1 MNKITINKISLLSLM
16 FMMIFCSVNLSAQNQ
31 RSNSKKINNQN
42 LEKDVRQEVPVKGKD
57 GVNVNYDA
65 RKDHAL
71 AGFLVSKE
79 VTTEGVIVSK
89 VFKGSSGYDAG
100 IQEGDIITRINA
112 IYVKDSGQFW
122 EEMKKYEEGDAV
134 LMTWRREDMV
144 FQEKIVLKKTITRE
158 FKEGQ
163 TQVMDRDR
171 QHKTEEERQ
180 RMEERG
186 HRPPEMSK
194 EEMEKLKKMSPEQ
207 RKAYLEKRGKRM
219 GNPKG
224 NAKGEADRNL
234 TEEEV
239 AKLKEMS
246 AAERRAY
253 MEEKRR
259 ANWDEGN
266 DRYPQKR
273 PEGRKKG
280 LSDAE
285 VELLKHMS
293 PEERKAYMEKRR
305 ADRGNAANKPSKV
318 KGKPQGKMDK
328 MPGKAMENAKD
339 MLAKNP
345 FGWKAVEEA
354 GNVVI
359 KRVVDGGMASK
370 LGIQAG
376 DVITKI
382 NKVNVS
388 SLADLE
394 KVGTPA
400 KKLKLKYLR
409 DGKKMKAKAN
419 IL

>member
-1 MNKITINKISLLSLM
+1 MNKITINKISLLSFM
-16 FMMIFCSVNLSAQNQ
+16 FFMIFCSANVAAQSQ
-31 RSNSKKINNQN
+31 RANSKKIKNQK
-42 LEKDVRQEVPVKGKD
+42 LEKEVKQDVPTKGKD
-57 GVNVNYDA
+57 GVKVNYDA

-89 VFKGSSGYDAG
+89 VFKGSPGYDAG
-100 IQEGDIITRINA
+100 IQEGDIITRLNA
-112 IYVKDSGQFW
+112 LYVKDSGEFW
-122 EEMKKYEEGDAV
+122 DEMKKYEEGDALLV
-134 LMTWRREDMV
+134 TWRREDMV
-144 FQEKIVLKKTITRE
+144 FQEKIILKKTMTRE
-158 FKEGQ
+158 FKEGK
-163 TQVMDRDR
+163 TQVMDPDR

-186 HRPPEMSK
+186 QRPPEMSK
-194 EEMEKLKKMSPEQ
+194 EEMEKLKKMSPEE
-207 RKAYLEKRGKRM
+207 RKAYLEKRGRRM
-219 GNPKG
+219 GNPIG
-224 NAKGEADRNL
+224 NAKGEVDRNL

-273 PEGRKKG
+273 PEARKKG

-285 VELLKHMS
+285 VELMKHMS
-293 PEERKAYMEKRR
+293 AEERKAYMEKRR
-305 ADRGNAANKPSKV
+305 AERSEAGNKPKKP
-318 KGKPQGKMDK
+318 KGNPQTKMDK
-328 MPGKAMENAKD
+328 MPGKAMKNAKN
-339 MLAKNP
+339 MLDQNP

-359 KRVVDGGMASK
+359 KRVADGGMASK
-370 LGIQAG
+370 LGIQPG

-382 NKVNVS
+382 NNIKVA
-388 SLADLE
+388 SLADLA

-409 DGKKMKAKAN
+409 NGEKMKAKAN